1 MQVHVEDLLLRTNKS
16 LLLSINRITLSY
28 NTFAFAIMIIE
39 NIVLARGKICC
50 HLKTED
56 MLSEYSRILESAEFA
71 SL

>member
-28 NTFAFAIMIIE
+28 NTFAFAIIE
-39 NIVLARGKICC
+39 IIVLARGKICC

-71 SL
+71 GL

>member
-16 LLLSINRITLSY
+16 LLLSINRITLIY
-28 NTFAFAIMIIE
+28 NTFAFAIIE
-39 NIVLARGKICC
+39 NIVLARGKICR

>member
-28 NTFAFAIMIIE
+28 NTFAIIE

-56 MLSEYSRILESAEFA
+56 MLLEYSRILESAEFA

>member
-28 NTFAFAIMIIE
+28 NTFAFAIIE

-56 MLSEYSRILESAEFA
+56 MLSEYSRILESAKFA

>member
-28 NTFAFAIMIIE
+28 NTFVFAIIE

>member
-28 NTFAFAIMIIE
+28 NTFAFAIIE
-39 NIVLARGKICC
+39 NIVLARGKICG

>member
-1 MQVHVEDLLLRTNKS
+1 MQVHVEDLLLRTNKI

-28 NTFAFAIMIIE
+28 NTFAFAIIE
-39 NIVLARGKICC
+39 NIVLARGKICL

>member
-28 NTFAFAIMIIE
+28 NTFAIAIIE
-39 NIVLARGKICC
+39 NIVLARGKICR

>member
-1 MQVHVEDLLLRTNKS
+1 MQVHVED

-28 NTFAFAIMIIE
+28 NTFAFAIIE
-39 NIVLARGKICC
+39 NIVLAIGKICR

>member
-16 LLLSINRITLSY
+16 LLLSINGITLSY
-28 NTFAFAIMIIE
+28 NTFAFAIIE